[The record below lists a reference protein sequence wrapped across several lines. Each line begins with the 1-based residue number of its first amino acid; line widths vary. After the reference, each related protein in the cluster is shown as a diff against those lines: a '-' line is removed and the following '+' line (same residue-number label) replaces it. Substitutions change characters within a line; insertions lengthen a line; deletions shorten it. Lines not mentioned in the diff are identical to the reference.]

1 MPAISWI
8 SGANHSDSST
18 ISSRFF
24 LILSFFAKRLFWV
37 SQKLKLGARRS
48 EKPLFFIDFFL
59 YFHFSFLW
67 ELALW
72 SPSWGK
78 NPLFPL
84 SPGISIF
91 ILFLINR
98 GITEWEWGERSFF
111 FVFFGWIIILKVP
124 SPTTSS
130 KIRINQ
136 WKRTHTQSIV
146 NRTHFLN
153 STHHVLHY
161 ICNFIFINWLT

>member
-98 GITEWEWGERSFF
+98 GITEWEWGERSF
-111 FVFFGWIIILKVP
+111 LY
-124 SPTTSS
+124 STLRMNNYLESS
-130 KIRINQ
+130 LSYYVKQNSNQPMKTNPHSIN
-136 WKRTHTQSIV
+136 SE
-146 NRTHFLN
+146 
-153 STHHVLHY
+153 
-161 ICNFIFINWLT
+161 

>member
-1 MPAISWI
+1 MGYQNRWTVENAGHIMNIRSQPFRQFY
-8 SGANHSDSST
+8 DFVP
-18 ISSRFF
+18 FF
-24 LILSFFAKRLFWV
+24 SYSLIFCKTALLGES
-37 SQKLKLGARRS
+37 KLKIGSQTEWKAS
-48 EKPLFFIDFFL
+48 LFHWFFL

-111 FVFFGWIIILKVP
+111 FVFN
-124 SPTTSS
+124 SS
-130 KIRINQ
+130 DE
-136 WKRTHTQSIV
+136 
-146 NRTHFLN
+146 
-153 STHHVLHY
+153 
-161 ICNFIFINWLT
+161 